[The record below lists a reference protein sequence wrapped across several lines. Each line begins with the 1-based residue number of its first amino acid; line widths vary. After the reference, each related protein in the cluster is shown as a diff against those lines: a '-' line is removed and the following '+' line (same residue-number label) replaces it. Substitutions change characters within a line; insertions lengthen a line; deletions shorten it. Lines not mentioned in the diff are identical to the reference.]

1 MNVMGFKM
9 LNGEELLAR
18 CDNEIVND
26 KYTLERPL
34 VIIPQKMGNQVS
46 IGLVPWIISA
56 GDEAI
61 VEVRQDVM
69 ACVFTP
75 IVEISNEYLRQTTG
89 IQLVTG

>member
-1 MNVMGFKM
+1 MNVVGFKL

-18 CDNEIVND
+18 CDGMVIDD

-61 VEVRQDVM
+61 VDIRCDVI

-75 IVEISNEYLRQTTG
+75 INEISNEYLRQTTG

>member
-1 MNVMGFKM
+1 MNVMGFKL
-9 LNGEELLAR
+9 LNGEEILAR
-18 CDNEIVND
+18 CDDTTVGN

-56 GDEAI
+56 GEEAI
-61 VEVRQDVM
+61 VEIRQDVV

-75 IVEISNEYLRQTTG
+75 ITEISNEYLRQTTG

>member
-1 MNVMGFKM
+1 MNVIGFKL

-18 CDNEIVND
+18 CDGIVND
-26 KYTLERPL
+26 NKYTLERPL

-56 GDEAI
+56 GEEAI
-61 VEVRQDVM
+61 VEVRCDVV
-69 ACVFTP
+69 ACKFTP
-75 IVEISNEYLRQTTG
+75 ITEISNEYLRQTTG